1 MPMPSAVDAYP
12 EFLATSRAE
21 WRKWLARNHESAPGV
36 WVVTYKKGSGKPH
49 LPYAEIAEEALCFGW
64 IDSKGN
70 TVDAER
76 SKLLLTPRKAG
87 SGWSRVNKER
97 IERLVANGLMTPA
110 GLAKIE
116 AARADGSWTAL
127 DDIEAMVVPPDL
139 DAALRADPAALAGW
153 ERFAPS
159 VRKQLLGWV
168 ASAKRPET
176 RVNRVAESV
185 AGAREGRNPI
195 AYVPKEKR

>member
-1 MPMPSAVDAYP
+1 MPMPSAVDAHP

-21 WRKWLARNHESAPGV
+21 WRAWLERNHDSAPGV
-36 WVVTYKKGSGKPH
+36 WVVTYKKGSGGPH
-49 LPYAEIAEEALCFGW
+49 VPYAEIVEEALCFGW

-70 TVDAER
+70 TVADER

-97 IERLVANGLMTPA
+97 IERLLASGVMTSA
-110 GLAKIE
+110 GLARIE
-116 AARADGSWTAL
+116 AARADGSWSAL

-139 DAALRADPAALAGW
+139 DAALRADPAATEGW

-159 VRKQLLGWV
+159 VKKQLLAWV
-168 ASAKRPET
+168 TSAKRAET
-176 RVNRVAESV
+176 RAKRVAETV

-195 AYVPKEKR
+195 A